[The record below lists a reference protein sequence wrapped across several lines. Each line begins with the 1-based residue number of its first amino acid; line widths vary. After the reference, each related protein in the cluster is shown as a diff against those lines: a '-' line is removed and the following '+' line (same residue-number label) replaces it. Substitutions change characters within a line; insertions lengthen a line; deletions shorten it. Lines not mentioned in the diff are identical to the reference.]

1 MNSKLS
7 IPTTQELFRLRDF
20 LQRISHISFSFS
32 KLNQSYPLDTLDE
45 KEAEELRMAY
55 INLIEEAGDIVSGF
69 NDLYG
74 KPTD

>member
-45 KEAEELRMAY
+45 KEAEELRTAY
-55 INLIEEAGDIVSGF
+55 INLIVEAGEIVAGF
-69 NDLYG
+69 KETHG
-74 KPTD
+74 KSTT